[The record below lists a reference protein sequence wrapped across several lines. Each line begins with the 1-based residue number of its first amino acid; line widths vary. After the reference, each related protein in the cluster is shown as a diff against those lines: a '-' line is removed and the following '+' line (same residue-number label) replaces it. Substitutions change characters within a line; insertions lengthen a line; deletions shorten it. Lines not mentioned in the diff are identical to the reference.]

1 MISVQPTILEINQLN
16 TYIKSI
22 IDGDINLSSIAVVG
36 EISNFTNHYRTG
48 HFYMTLKDE
57 KSSIRAVMFK
67 GANQRL
73 RFMPENGMRV
83 ICFGRVSVFER
94 DGQYQLYIEDMQPDG
109 LGSLN
114 MMFEQLKNKLEKE
127 GLFSNEHKKPI
138 PVMPSNVGVITSPT
152 GAGLRDILNII
163 ERRFPLCEVIL
174 APVEVQGEKS
184 APGMIKALKQF
195 DKLQCV
201 DVIIIGRGGGAIE
214 ELWSFNDE
222 ELARTIF
229 DVSIPVISAVGH
241 ETDFTI
247 CDFVAD
253 LRAPTPSAAAELAVV
268 DKRELIKHI
277 LFLKESLKQ
286 LIENL
291 IANEELKIKNLTALK
306 SFIAPKQKIEN
317 EKQYLD
323 TLTQKF
329 DSSFSAFLNDKISK
343 VESLYTKLDALN
355 PLKVLLRGYSIA
367 QKDNKLISKIEEVSV
382 DDEISLVVSDGIIN
396 CKVIE
401 TESSL

>member
-16 TYIKSI
+16 TYIKSL

-57 KSSIRAVMFK
+57 KSSIKAVMFK
-67 GANQRL
+67 SSNQRL
-73 RFMPENGMRV
+73 KFMPENGMRV

-114 MMFEQLKNKLEKE
+114 KMFEQLKNKLEKE
-127 GLFSNEHKKPI
+127 GLFSSEHKKPI
-138 PVMPSNVGVITSPT
+138 PVMPSKVGVITSPT

-184 APGMIKALKQF
+184 APGMVNALKKF

-201 DVIIIGRGGGAIE
+201 DVIIIGRGGGSIE

-229 DVSIPVISAVGH
+229 DVSVPVISAVGH

-277 LFLKESLKQ
+277 LFLKESLK
-286 LIENL
+286 INIDGY
-291 IANEELKIKNLTALK
+291 IANEELKIINLK
-306 SFIAPKQKIEN
+306 SSKQFLNPIKKIEN

-323 TLTQKF
+323 TLTNRF
-329 DSSFSAFLNDKISK
+329 NSGFISFLNNKGCK

-355 PLKVLLRGYSIA
+355 PMKVLLRGYSIA
-367 QKDNKLISKIEEVSV
+367 QKDKKLITKIEDVNADDLISV
-382 DDEISLVVSDGIIN
+382 VVSDGNIN

-401 TESSL
+401 TEKTL